1 MILTKREILKEIK
14 EKKIKISP
22 YSKSNLG
29 CASYDLTLD
38 SKFWFFKSGEVKL
51 KEGTD
56 FKKYCRVKNVKKI
69 TLLPG
74 EFVLGRTKERVKLP
88 EDVSGLLSGR
98 SRFARLGL
106 GVHITA
112 FFINPGVDNR
122 QIFEIKNNSNNPL
135 TLYSGLKIGQIIF
148 VRNEGKGRY
157 NGRFKRQ

>member
-1 MILTKREILKEIK
+1 MILTRKEILKEIK
-14 EKKIKISP
+14 EKNVKITPFLRKNVS
-22 YSKSNLG
+22 

-38 SKFWFFKSGEVKL
+38 SKFWFFKSGEIKV
-51 KEGTD
+51 KEGID
-56 FKKYCRVKNVKKI
+56 FKKYCKVKNMKKI

-74 EFVLGRTKERVKLP
+74 EFVLGRTKEKIKLP
-88 EDVSGLLSGR
+88 EDISGLLSGR

-135 TLYSGLKIGQIIF
+135 TLYPGLKIGQIVF

-157 NGRFKRQ
+157 NGRFKKQ